1 MVLTDIALVICVS
14 FGNAYFESTEADVC
28 VFWYSFAMKGS
39 VACIPTCDTP
49 FNDGL
54 SETSTPT
61 VDRKFPFINIITLRI
76 RQCLGRAPQF
86 TKAVIKKGFPAYVLV
101 LK

>member
-1 MVLTDIALVICVS
+1 MVVIDVSLVICVS

-28 VFWYSFAMKGS
+28 VFWYSFAMKDSG
-39 VACIPTCDTP
+39 VCVPACDTP

-61 VDRKFPFINIITLRI
+61 VDRKFSFINIITLRI

-86 TKAVIKKGFPAYVLV
+86 TKAAIKEVLPAYVFL
-101 LK
+101 LL

>member
-1 MVLTDIALVICVS
+1 MVVINVALVICVS
-14 FGNAYFESTEADVC
+14 FGNAYFESTEADLC

-39 VACIPTCDTP
+39 VACVPACDTP

-76 RQCLGRAPQF
+76 PQCLGRAPQF
-86 TKAVIKKGFPAYVLV
+86 TKAALKEVFPAYVV
-101 LK
+101 LLM